1 MLLFFIYDCY
11 VQFPVKM
18 EFISI
23 KYELNFERKK
33 HVSDIGGWLQRL
45 HDFE

>member
-11 VQFPVKM
+11 VQFPVKR

-23 KYELNFERKK
+23 KYELNFERNMQVICK
-33 HVSDIGGWLQRL
+33 GGSRVTLL
-45 HDFE
+45 